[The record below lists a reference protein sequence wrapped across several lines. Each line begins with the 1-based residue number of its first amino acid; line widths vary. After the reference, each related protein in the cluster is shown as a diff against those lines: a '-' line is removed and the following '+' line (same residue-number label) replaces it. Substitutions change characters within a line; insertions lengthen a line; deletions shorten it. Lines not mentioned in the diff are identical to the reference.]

1 MDFETRET
9 RFQSLIQHLSHLSSL
24 IGGFLNMKMRI
35 KRGKIGIKLRRAG
48 KAPTTLVHTWRCS
61 GMAALTAKPYYFL
74 DNLDK
79 FNHLWSEVEC
89 LDICPIINFFDLQRI
104 L

>member
-9 RFQSLIQHLSHLSSL
+9 QFQSLIQHLSHLSSL

-35 KRGKIGIKLRRAG
+35 KWGKIGIKLRRAG
-48 KAPTTLVHTWRCS
+48 KAPTALVHTWRCS
-61 GMAALTAKPYYFL
+61 GMAAVTAKPYYSL

-79 FNHLWSEVEC
+79 FG
-89 LDICPIINFFDLQRI
+89 
-104 L
+104 